1 MSALLR
7 ILAWLLALALVALP
21 VVAVLNGWVGAER
34 WPLSR
39 LQVSG
44 DFKRVPAEQLRQV
57 LLPYAR
63 RGFFAV
69 RLQDAQDAIERLP
82 WVESAR
88 VRKRWPDVLEVR
100 VTEHR
105 PFARWGSDRM
115 LSEQGRIFALPREL
129 RGMALPQLAGPD
141 AKAQEV
147 VALYNA
153 SRALFAPAG
162 QQVDGVAMDARGSWS
177 LQLGDGVQVVVGR
190 HDARARLARFA
201 RVLPQLVTPEQA
213 PIARADL
220 RYTNGFTVSRKAV
233 ESGDRGPGTG
243 DRKPSRAAAAPAA
256 RAGTAWLTPRPRTL
270 ATAAPFPVPGP
281 RSPVP
286 HPSLLRSTQS

>member
-1 MSALLR
+1 MTALLR

-39 LQVSG
+39 LQVTG
-44 DFKRVPAEQLRQV
+44 DLKRVPAEQLRQV
-57 LLPYAR
+57 VLPYAR

-105 PFARWGSDRM
+105 PFARWGNDRM
-115 LSEQGRIFALPREL
+115 LSEQGRIFALPSEL

-141 AKAQEV
+141 AKAQDV
-147 VALYNA
+147 VALYNE
-153 SRALFAPAG
+153 SRALFAPTG
-162 QQVDGVAMDARGSWS
+162 LQVDGVAMDARGSWS
-177 LQLGDGVQVVVGR
+177 LQLGNGVQVVVGR
-190 HDARARLARFA
+190 DDARARLARFA
-201 RVLPQLVTPEQA
+201 RVLPQLATPEQA

-220 RYTNGFTVSRKAV
+220 RYTNGFTVERQALESRD
-233 ESGDRGPGTG
+233 SGSGKKPASQRSASADLPRIPSQPAFTNLQSRISNPGSKT
-243 DRKPSRAAAAPAA
+243 
-256 RAGTAWLTPRPRTL
+256 
-270 ATAAPFPVPGP
+270 
-281 RSPVP
+281 
-286 HPSLLRSTQS
+286 

>member
-1 MSALLR
+1 MSTLLR
-7 ILAWLLALALVALP
+7 ILAWVLALALVALP

-57 LLPYAR
+57 VLPYAR

-105 PFARWGSDRM
+105 PFARWGTDRM
-115 LSEQGRIFALPREL
+115 LSEQGRIFALPSEL

-141 AKAQEV
+141 AKAQDV
-147 VALYNA
+147 VALYNE

-162 QQVDGVAMDARGSWS
+162 LPVNGVAMDARGSWS
-177 LQLGDGVQVVVGR
+177 LQLGEDVQIVVGR
-190 HDARARLARFA
+190 DDARTRLARFA
-201 RVLPQLVTPEQA
+201 RVLPQLITPEQA

-220 RYTNGFTVSRKAV
+220 RYTNGFTVERRGLEIRDSGSGKKPASQRSASADLPRIPSQPAFTNLNSRI
-233 ESGDRGPGTG
+233 SNPGSKT
-243 DRKPSRAAAAPAA
+243 
-256 RAGTAWLTPRPRTL
+256 
-270 ATAAPFPVPGP
+270 
-281 RSPVP
+281 
-286 HPSLLRSTQS
+286 

>member
-1 MSALLR
+1 MNAVLR

-57 LLPYAR
+57 VLPYAR

-115 LSEQGRIFALPREL
+115 LSEQGRIFALPSEL

-141 AKAQEV
+141 AKAQDV
-147 VALYNA
+147 VALYNE
-153 SRALFAPAG
+153 SRALFAPVG
-162 QQVDGVAMDARGSWS
+162 LQVDGVAMDARGSWS
-177 LQLGDGVQVVVGR
+177 LQLGNGVQVVVGR
-190 HDARARLARFA
+190 DDARARLARFA
-201 RVLPQLVTPEQA
+201 RVLPQLATPEQA

-220 RYTNGFTVSRKAV
+220 RYTNGFTVERGIENREPGMEKKPTVPTQPARHAALADPPSPRMSPLFAIPHSRF
-233 ESGDRGPGTG
+233 SIPGSKT
-243 DRKPSRAAAAPAA
+243 
-256 RAGTAWLTPRPRTL
+256 
-270 ATAAPFPVPGP
+270 
-281 RSPVP
+281 
-286 HPSLLRSTQS
+286 